1 LLCAVHTRNT
11 LASQAAAALAA
22 QQAEVERQR
31 TELREGMAALLQ
43 LKAEAAAESQRRA
56 AEAAAAAARAAAA
69 EEAAEAA
76 RHAAVV
82 AEGARLLSGEDSDS
96 DTNSNS
102 NTTATVSKTVVRKRS
117 SGASSA
123 SSKSSSRRQ
132 LLRSSGGSGSA
143 VANSGDTDG
152 LDGDNSGGDAPA
164 EQRRPSHIRHEVEA
178 TVAALT
184 EARLSELQ
192 AAVAEMREKQRT
204 YDAATTAA
212 ATTAAAVSA
221 GGSGSG
227 STALVLASA
236 GALVPAPAGQ
246 WVEFWDESAGAS
258 YYFNTTTQE
267 VRLFVLHYCYSIRC
281 LHVLCDS
288 VLTRRQSNR
297 PLLL

>member
-1 LLCAVHTRNT
+1 
-11 LASQAAAALAA
+11 LALQAAAALAA

-56 AEAAAAAARAAAA
+56 AAAAAAAARAAAA

-96 DTNSNS
+96 DT
-102 NTTATVSKTVVRKRS
+102 AAAVSKAVVRKRS

-143 VANSGDTDG
+143 VATADDG
-152 LDGDNSGGDAPA
+152 VDGGDNSGSDAPA
-164 EQRRPSHIRHEVEA
+164 EQRRPSYIRHEVEA

-204 YDAATTAA
+204 YDAAATTA
-212 ATTAAAVSA
+212 ATTAAAA
-221 GGSGSG
+221 SGSG
-227 STALVLASA
+227 STALVLAST

-267 VRLFVLHYCYSIRC
+267 VRLLALH
-281 LHVLCDS
+281 
-288 VLTRRQSNR
+288 
-297 PLLL
+297 LLLQHHVHGAQASATVCFDTASIKESMTAAQL